1 MGESL
6 PQKMSILKVHGPHL
20 RAAVFSKDAHFI
32 AHPVTAF
39 LQYVIYFLRIAC
51 HSTLLGTHFLIR
63 ISRESE
69 HMWAE
74 CWWQKSPS
82 PSPFPRLHTPDLLV
96 GADAGFRKCRSLSRS
111 TCALYRFWNMTLS
124 PLLDMVTSNN
134 VKRGCS
140 ILRHKP
146 YWSWLGCRMQVYV
159 GLLRH

>member
-1 MGESL
+1 MW
-6 PQKMSILKVHGPHL
+6 ILHGHRL
-20 RAAVFSKDAHFI
+20 REAAFSKDVHFI

-39 LQYVIYFLRIAC
+39 LQYDIYFLRIAC
-51 HSTLLGTHFLIR
+51 YSALLGTHFLIR
-63 ISRESE
+63 ISLESD

-96 GADAGFRKCRSLSRS
+96 GADAGFRKCRSLFGVLV
-111 TCALYRFWNMTLS
+111 LYIDFKTWRQV
-124 PLLDMVTSNN
+124 LDMVTLYLVTTSNN

-140 ILRHKP
+140 ILDLGHKP